1 MCIRDRIWGEER
13 PPSIRALDDSK
24 RVIYCG
30 SFSKSI
36 APGFRLGY
44 LVADWPIL
52 SRVLPYKTDAGTGG
66 LEQMVLSEF
75 CENHFFDHLIKL
87 NQKLK
92 SKAITM
98 CEALDKYFGRE
109 VAKILVRQPLKLLEC
124 DKNFDLSIKVSGGG
138 SFGQAG
144 AIRHGISRALE
155 KKNSEFRAALKAA
168 GYLTR
173 DSRKVERKK
182 VGLRK
187 ARKAP
192 QFSKR

>member
-1 MCIRDRIWGEER
+1 MTEIIYATGRRK
-13 PPSIRALDDSK
+13 SATA
-24 RVIYCG
+24 RVY
-30 SFSKSI
+30 
-36 APGFRLGY
+36 
-44 LVADWPIL
+44 
-52 SRVLPYKTDAGTGG
+52 
-66 LEQMVLSEF
+66 LSEGSG
-75 CENHFFDHLIKL
+75 NILINDL
-87 NQKLK
+87 P
-92 SKAITM
+92 
-98 CEALDKYFGRE
+98 LDKYFGRE
-109 VAKILVRQPLKLLEC
+109 VAKILVKQPLVLLEC
-124 DKNFDLSIKVSGGG
+124 GGNFDFKIKVSGGG

-155 KKNSEFRAALKAA
+155 KKNKDFRSALKTA

>member
-1 MCIRDRIWGEER
+1 MTEIIYATGRRK
-13 PPSIRALDDSK
+13 RATA
-24 RVIYCG
+24 RVY
-30 SFSKSI
+30 
-36 APGFRLGY
+36 
-44 LVADWPIL
+44 
-52 SRVLPYKTDAGTGG
+52 
-66 LEQMVLSEF
+66 LSEGSG
-75 CENHFFDHLIKL
+75 NILINDL
-87 NQKLK
+87 P
-92 SKAITM
+92 
-98 CEALDKYFGRE
+98 LDKYFGRE
-109 VAKILVRQPLKLLEC
+109 VAKILVKQPLVLLEC
-124 DKNFDLSIKVSGGG
+124 DGNFDFKIKVSGGG

-155 KKNSEFRAALKAA
+155 KKNKDFRSALKTA

>member
-1 MCIRDRIWGEER
+1 MTEIIYATGRRK
-13 PPSIRALDDSK
+13 RATA
-24 RVIYCG
+24 RVY
-30 SFSKSI
+30 
-36 APGFRLGY
+36 
-44 LVADWPIL
+44 
-52 SRVLPYKTDAGTGG
+52 
-66 LEQMVLSEF
+66 LSEGSG
-75 CENHFFDHLIKL
+75 NILINDL
-87 NQKLK
+87 P
-92 SKAITM
+92 
-98 CEALDKYFGRE
+98 LDKYFGRE
-109 VAKILVRQPLKLLEC
+109 VAKILVKQPLMLLEC
-124 DKNFDLSIKVSGGG
+124 DRNFDFKIKVSGGG

-155 KKNSEFRAALKAA
+155 KKNKDFRSALKTA